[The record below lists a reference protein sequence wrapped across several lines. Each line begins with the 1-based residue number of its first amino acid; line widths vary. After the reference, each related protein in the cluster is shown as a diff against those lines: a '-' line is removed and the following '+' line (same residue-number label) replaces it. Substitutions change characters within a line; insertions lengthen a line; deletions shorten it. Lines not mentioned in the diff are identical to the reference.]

1 MKAMQ
6 QNGAQI
12 LISALEAQGVDTI
25 FGYPGGAVLEIYDAL
40 KTSNIRHVLV
50 RNEQGGAHAA
60 SGYARA
66 TGKVGVCLAT
76 SGPGA
81 TNLVTGIATANMDS
95 VPLVA
100 ITGQVPRSM
109 IGTDAFQEIDITGI
123 TSPITKHNYLV
134 QNVEDLPRIIAEA
147 FYIAS
152 TGRPGPVL
160 IDIPRDVSQ
169 AKTEYVPVTEVDIR
183 SYKPTVSGHV
193 GMIKRAVKTIKA
205 SRKMVICVGGGVVAS
220 SSTAAVMKLAEMK
233 NATVV
238 STMMGLSGYP
248 DNDPRFLGMLGTYGN
263 EGANLA
269 VQDCDCLLALG
280 MRFDDRVISTPGSFA
295 PNAEIIH
302 VDVDPA
308 EIGKNVEI
316 NIPIVGDLRAVLAEL
331 NEQLEKQ
338 DDMVVCE
345 SLYPQIPLP
354 MSAGIHVPWT
364 MQLVESL
371 VDKEKTIVTTDVGQH
386 QVWTANSYRFTTPRK
401 FISSG
406 GLGTMGY
413 GIPAAVGAQ
422 VACPDNLVIAVTG
435 DGSFQMC
442 MHELGTILEQD
453 LPIKIMVFN
462 NHVLGMVRQLQYHYV
477 GQRYNGVHFSKTV
490 DFMMLAKA
498 YGAAGYQITNKE
510 EAPEILKEAFNN
522 GRFSIIEIAVDPD
535 DLCLPIVLGG
545 HALDDMVLAPEA

>member
-1 MKAMQ
+1 MQ

-134 QNVEDLPRIIAEA
+134 QNVEDMPRIIAEA

-220 SSTAAVMKLAEMK
+220 NSTEAVMKLAELK

-308 EIGKNVEI
+308 EIGKNVDI
-316 NIPIVGDLRAVLAEL
+316 NVPIVGDLRAVLAEL
-331 NEQLEKQ
+331 NAQLEKQ

-354 MSAGIHVPWT
+354 MSAGINVPWT
-364 MQLVESL
+364 MQLVETL

-442 MHELGTILEQD
+442 MHELGTILEQE

-462 NHVLGMVRQLQYHYV
+462 NNVLGMVRQLQYHYS
-477 GQRYNGVHFSKTV
+477 GQRYSGVHFSKTV

-498 YGAAGYQITNKE
+498 YGAAGYQITSKE
-510 EAPEILKEAFNN
+510 EAPEILKEAFGN
-522 GRFSIIEIAVDPD
+522 GRFSIIEIAIDPD

-545 HALDDMVLAPEA
+545 HALDDMFLQPEE

>member
-1 MKAMQ
+1 MQ

-134 QNVEDLPRIIAEA
+134 QHVEDLPRIIAEA

-160 IDIPRDVSQ
+160 IDIPRDISQ
-169 AKTEYVPVTEVDIR
+169 AVTEYVPVKDVDIR

-193 GMIKRAVKTIKA
+193 GMIKRAVKSIKA
-205 SRKMVICVGGGVVAS
+205 SKKLVICVGGGVVAS
-220 SSTAAVMKLAEMK
+220 NSTAEVMKLAQMK

-238 STMMGLSGYP
+238 ATMMGLSGYP

-316 NIPIVGDLRAVLAEL
+316 DIPIVGDLRSVLVDL
-331 NEQLEKQ
+331 NAQLEKQ
-338 DDMVVCE
+338 SDLVVCE
-345 SLYPQIPLP
+345 ALYPQIPLP
-354 MSAGIHVPWT
+354 MSDGINVPWT
-364 MQLVESL
+364 MQLVETL
-371 VDKEKTIVTTDVGQH
+371 VDKDKTIVTTDVGQH
-386 QVWTANSYRFTTPRK
+386 QVWTANSYHFTTPRK

-422 VACPDNLVIAVTG
+422 IACPDNLVIAVTG

-442 MHELGTILEQD
+442 MHELGTILEQE

-462 NHVLGMVRQLQYHYV
+462 NNVLGMVRQLQYHYS
-477 GQRYNGVHFSKTV
+477 GQRYSGVHFSKTV

-498 YGAAGYQITNKE
+498 YGAAGYRITSKE
-510 EAPEILKEAFNN
+510 EAPAILKEAFGN
-522 GRFSIIEIAVDPD
+522 GRFSIIEIAIDPD

-545 HALDDMVLAPEA
+545 HALDDMFLQPEA

>member
-1 MKAMQ
+1 MQ

-220 SSTAAVMKLAEMK
+220 GSTAAVMKLAEMK

-269 VQDCDCLLALG
+269 VQDCDCLLPLG

-354 MSAGIHVPWT
+354 MSAGINVPWT

-462 NHVLGMVRQLQYHYV
+462 NHVLGMVRQLQYHYS
-477 GQRYNGVHFSKTV
+477 GQRYSGVHFSKTV

>member
-1 MKAMQ
+1 MQ

-25 FGYPGGAVLEIYDAL
+25 FGYPGGAVLEIYDAI

-169 AKTEYVPVTEVDIR
+169 AVTEYVPVKEVDIR
-183 SYKPTVSGHV
+183 SYKPTVSGHI
-193 GMIKRAVKTIKA
+193 GMIKRAVKTLKA
-205 SRKMVICVGGGVVAS
+205 AKKLVICVGGGVVAS
-220 SSTAAVMKLAEMK
+220 NSTAAVMKLAEMK

-295 PNAEIIH
+295 PNA
-302 VDVDPA
+302 
-308 EIGKNVEI
+308 IGKNVEI
-316 NIPIVGDLRAVLAEL
+316 DIPIVGDLRAVLDEL
-331 NEQLEKQ
+331 NTQLEKQ

-345 SLYPQIPLP
+345 ALYPQIPLP
-354 MSAGIHVPWT
+354 MSEGINVPWT

-462 NHVLGMVRQLQYHYV
+462 NHVLGMVRQLQYHYS
-477 GQRYNGVHFSKTV
+477 GQRYSGVHFGKSV

-498 YGAAGYQITNKE
+498 YGAAGYQINSKE
-510 EAPEILKEAFNN
+510 EAPEILKEAFSN

-545 HALDDMVLAPEA
+545 HALDDMFLKPEA

>member
-1 MKAMQ
+1 MQ

-100 ITGQVPRSM
+100 ITGQVPCSM

-169 AKTEYVPVTEVDIR
+169 AKTEYVPVKEVDIR
-183 SYKPTVSGHV
+183 SYKPTVSGHM

-220 SSTAAVMKLAEMK
+220 NSTAAVMKLAEMK

-248 DNDPRFLGMLGTYGN
+248 DNEPRFLGMLGTYGN

-280 MRFDDRVISTPGSFA
+280 MRFDDRVISTPDSFA

-316 NIPIVGDLRAVLAEL
+316 NIPIVGDLRSVLDDL
-331 NEQLEKQ
+331 NAQLEKQ
-338 DDMVVCE
+338 DDMIVCE
-345 SLYPQIPLP
+345 NLYPQIPLP
-354 MSAGIHVPWT
+354 MSDGINVPWT

-442 MHELGTILEQD
+442 MHELGTILEQE

-462 NHVLGMVRQLQYHYV
+462 NNVLGMVRQLQYHYS
-477 GQRYNGVHFSKTV
+477 GQRYSGVHFSKTV

-498 YGAAGYQITNKE
+498 YGAAGYQITSKE
-510 EAPEILKEAFNN
+510 EAPDILKEAFGN
-522 GRFSIIEIAVDPD
+522 GRFSIIEIAIDPD

-545 HALDDMVLAPEA
+545 HALDDMFLQPEE

>member
-1 MKAMQ
+1 MQ

-220 SSTAAVMKLAEMK
+220 GSTAAVMKLAEMK

-354 MSAGIHVPWT
+354 MSAGINVPWT

-522 GRFSIIEIAVDPD
+522 GRFSIIEVAVDPD

>member
-1 MKAMQ
+1 MQ

-220 SSTAAVMKLAEMK
+220 GSTAAVMKLAKMK

-354 MSAGIHVPWT
+354 MSAGINVPWT

>member
-1 MKAMQ
+1 MQ

-12 LISALEAQGVDTI
+12 LINALEAQGVDTI

-220 SSTAAVMKLAEMK
+220 NSTEAVMKLAELK

-308 EIGKNVEI
+308 EIGKNVDI

-331 NEQLEKQ
+331 DAQLEKQ

-354 MSAGIHVPWT
+354 MSAGINVPWT
-364 MQLVESL
+364 MQLVETL

-442 MHELGTILEQD
+442 MHELGTILEQE

-462 NHVLGMVRQLQYHYV
+462 NNVLGMVRQLQYHYS
-477 GQRYNGVHFSKTV
+477 GQRYSGVHFSKTV

-498 YGAAGYQITNKE
+498 YGAAGYQITSKE
-510 EAPEILKEAFNN
+510 EAPEILKEAFGN
-522 GRFSIIEIAVDPD
+522 GRFSIIEIAIDPD

-545 HALDDMVLAPEA
+545 HALDDMFLQPEE

>member
-1 MKAMQ
+1 MQ

-40 KTSNIRHVLV
+40 KNSKIHHVLV

-81 TNLVTGIATANMDS
+81 TNLVTGIATAYMDS
-95 VPLVA
+95 VPIVA
-100 ITGQVPRSM
+100 FTGQVSRSM

-134 QNVEDLPRIIAEA
+134 QRVEDLPRIIAEA

-160 IDIPRDVSQ
+160 IDIPRDISQ
-169 AKTEYVPVTEVDIR
+169 AVMEYVPVTEVDIR
-183 SYKPTVSGHV
+183 SYKPTVSGHM
-193 GMIKRAVKTIKA
+193 GMIKRAVKAIKA
-205 SRKMVICVGGGVVAS
+205 SRKLVICVGGGVVAS
-220 SSTAAVMKLAEMK
+220 NSTAEVMKLAHLK

-238 STMMGLSGYP
+238 ATMMGLSGYP
-248 DNDPRFLGMLGTYGN
+248 ADEPRFLGMLGTYGN
-263 EGANLA
+263 EGANMA

-280 MRFDDRVISTPGSFA
+280 MRFDDRVISTAESFA

-316 NIPIVGDLRAVLAEL
+316 NIPIVGDLRSVLVDL
-331 NEQLEKQ
+331 NTQLEKQ
-338 DDMVVCE
+338 SDLVVCE
-345 SLYPQIPLP
+345 SLYPPIPLP
-354 MSAGIHVPWT
+354 MSDGVNVPWT
-364 MQLVESL
+364 MQLVETL
-371 VDKEKTIVTTDVGQH
+371 VDKEKTIITTDVGQH
-386 QVWTANSYRFTTPRK
+386 QVWTANSYSFTTPRK

-422 VACPDNLVIAVTG
+422 IACPDNLVIAVTG

-442 MHELGTILEQD
+442 MHELGTILEQN
-453 LPIKIMVFN
+453 LPIKILVFN
-462 NHVLGMVRQLQYHYV
+462 NNVLGMVR
-477 GQRYNGVHFSKTV
+477 
-490 DFMMLAKA
+490 
-498 YGAAGYQITNKE
+498 
-510 EAPEILKEAFNN
+510 
-522 GRFSIIEIAVDPD
+522 
-535 DLCLPIVLGG
+535 
-545 HALDDMVLAPEA
+545 

>member
-1 MKAMQ
+1 MQ
-6 QNGAQI
+6 LNGAQI
-12 LISALEAQGVDTI
+12 LIKALQEQGVDTI

-40 KTSNIRHVLV
+40 KESDIRHVLV

-66 TGKVGVCLAT
+66 AGKVGVCLAT

-81 TNLVTGIATANMDS
+81 TNLVTGIATAYMDS
-95 VPLVA
+95 VPMVA
-100 ITGQVPRSM
+100 FTGQVPRSM

-134 QNVEDLPRIIAEA
+134 QNVEDLARIIAEA
-147 FYIAS
+147 FYIAR

-169 AKTEYVPVTEVDIR
+169 ALTEYVPVTEVDIR
-183 SYKPTVSGHV
+183 SYKPTVSGHM
-193 GMIKRAVKTIKA
+193 GMIKRAVNVIKD
-205 SRKMVICVGGGVVAS
+205 SKKLVICVGGGVVAGN
-220 SSTAAVMKLAEMK
+220 AAAEVMQLAQMK

-238 STMMGLSGYP
+238 ATMMGLSGYP
-248 DNDPRFLGMLGTYGN
+248 AEEERFLGMLGTYGN

-269 VQDCDCLLALG
+269 VQDCDCFLALG
-280 MRFDDRVISTPGSFA
+280 MRFDDRVISVPGKFA

-308 EIGKNVEI
+308 EIGKNVDI
-316 NIPIVGDLRAVLAEL
+316 DIPIVGDLKTVLGEL
-331 NEQLEKQ
+331 IQQLEKQ
-338 DDMVVCE
+338 TDLTVCE
-345 SLYPQIPLP
+345 ALYPQIALP
-354 MSAGIHVPWT
+354 MSAGLNVPWT

-386 QVWTANSYRFTTPRK
+386 QVWTANSYRFDTPRK

-422 VACPDNLVIAVTG
+422 IACPDNLVIAVTG

-442 MHELGTILEQD
+442 MHELGTILEQE
-453 LPIKIMVFN
+453 LPIKILVFN
-462 NHVLGMVRQLQYHYV
+462 NTVLGMVRQLQYHYS
-477 GQRYNGVHFSKTV
+477 GQRYSGVHFSKTV
-490 DFMMLAKA
+490 DFMALAKA
-498 YGAAGYQITNKE
+498 YGAAGYQITSKE
-510 EAPEILKEAFNN
+510 ETPEILKEAFGN
-522 GRFSIIEIAVDPD
+522 GRFTIVEIAIDPD

-545 HALDDMVLAPEA
+545 HSIDDMVLEPQG

>member
-1 MKAMQ
+1 MQ

-220 SSTAAVMKLAEMK
+220 NSTEAVMKLAELK

-308 EIGKNVEI
+308 EIGKNVDI

-331 NEQLEKQ
+331 NAQLEKQ

-354 MSAGIHVPWT
+354 MSAGINVPWT

-442 MHELGTILEQD
+442 MHELGTILEQE

-462 NHVLGMVRQLQYHYV
+462 NNVLGMVRQLQYHYS
-477 GQRYNGVHFSKTV
+477 GQRYSGVHFSKTV

-498 YGAAGYQITNKE
+498 YGAAGYQITSKE
-510 EAPEILKEAFNN
+510 EAPEILKEAFGN
-522 GRFSIIEIAVDPD
+522 GRFSIIEIAIDPD

-545 HALDDMVLAPEA
+545 HALDDMFLQPEE

>member
-1 MKAMQ
+1 MQ

-169 AKTEYVPVTEVDIR
+169 AKTEYVPVKEVDIR
-183 SYKPTVSGHV
+183 SYKPTVSGHM

-220 SSTAAVMKLAEMK
+220 NSTAAVMKLAEMK

-316 NIPIVGDLRAVLAEL
+316 NIPIVGDLRSVLDDL
-331 NEQLEKQ
+331 NTQLEKQ
-338 DDMVVCE
+338 DDMIVCE
-345 SLYPQIPLP
+345 NLYPQIPLP
-354 MSAGIHVPWT
+354 MSDGINVPWT

-442 MHELGTILEQD
+442 MHELGTILEQE

-462 NHVLGMVRQLQYHYV
+462 NNVLGMVRQLQYHYS
-477 GQRYNGVHFSKTV
+477 GQRYSGVHFSKTV

-498 YGAAGYQITNKE
+498 YGAAGYQITSKE
-510 EAPEILKEAFNN
+510 EAPDILKEAFSN
-522 GRFSIIEIAVDPD
+522 GRFSIIEIAIDPD

-545 HALDDMVLAPEA
+545 HALDDMFLQPEE

>member
-1 MKAMQ
+1 MQ

-40 KTSNIRHVLV
+40 KSSKIHHVLV

-81 TNLVTGIATANMDS
+81 TNLVTGIATAYMDS
-95 VPLVA
+95 VPIVA
-100 ITGQVPRSM
+100 FTGQVSRSM

-134 QNVEDLPRIIAEA
+134 QRVEDLPRIIAEA

-160 IDIPRDVSQ
+160 IDIPRDISQ
-169 AKTEYVPVTEVDIR
+169 AVTEYVPVKDVDIR
-183 SYKPTVSGHV
+183 SYKPTVSGHM
-193 GMIKRAVKTIKA
+193 GMIKRAVKAIKH
-205 SRKMVICVGGGVVAS
+205 SRKLVICVGGGVVAS
-220 SSTAAVMKLAEMK
+220 NSTAEVQKLAQMK

-238 STMMGLSGYP
+238 ATMMGLSGYP
-248 DNDPRFLGMLGTYGN
+248 ADEPRFLGMLGTYGN
-263 EGANLA
+263 EGANRA

-280 MRFDDRVISTPGSFA
+280 MRFDDRVISTAETFA
-295 PNAEIIH
+295 PKAEIIH

-308 EIGKNVEI
+308 EIGKNVDI
-316 NIPIVGDLRAVLAEL
+316 DIPIVGDLRSVLVDL
-331 NEQLEKQ
+331 NTQLERQ
-338 DDMVVCE
+338 NDLFICE
-345 SLYPQIPLP
+345 SLYPQVPLP
-354 MSAGIHVPWT
+354 MSDGVSVPWV
-364 MQLVESL
+364 MQLVETL
-371 VDKEKTIVTTDVGQH
+371 VDKDKTIVTTDVGQH
-386 QVWTANSYRFTTPRK
+386 QVWTANSYHFTTPRK

-422 VACPDNLVIAVTG
+422 IACPDNLVLAVTG

-442 MHELGTILEQD
+442 MHELGTILEQT
-453 LPIKIMVFN
+453 LPIKILVFN
-462 NHVLGMVRQLQYHYV
+462 NNVLGMVRQLQYHYS
-477 GQRYNGVHFSKTV
+477 GQRYSGVHFSKTV
-490 DFMMLAKA
+490 NFMDLAKA
-498 YGAAGYQITNKE
+498 YGAAGYQILNRE
-510 EAPEILKEAFNN
+510 EAPAVLQEAFQN
-522 GRFSIIEIAVDPD
+522 GRFSIIEIAIDPD

-545 HALDDMVLAPEA
+545 HALDDMVTEPGQ

>member
-1 MKAMQ
+1 MQ

-40 KTSNIRHVLV
+40 KNSKIHHVLV

-81 TNLVTGIATANMDS
+81 TNLVTGIATAYMDS
-95 VPLVA
+95 VPIVA
-100 ITGQVPRSM
+100 FTGQVSRSM

-134 QNVEDLPRIIAEA
+134 QRVEDLPRIIAEA

-160 IDIPRDVSQ
+160 IDIPRDISQ
-169 AKTEYVPVTEVDIR
+169 AVMEYVPVTEVDIR
-183 SYKPTVSGHV
+183 SYKPTVSGHM
-193 GMIKRAVKTIKA
+193 GMIKRAVKAIKA
-205 SRKMVICVGGGVVAS
+205 SRKLVICVGGGVVAS
-220 SSTAAVMKLAEMK
+220 NSTAEVMKLAHLK

-238 STMMGLSGYP
+238 ATMMGLSGYP
-248 DNDPRFLGMLGTYGN
+248 ADEPRFLGMLGTYGN
-263 EGANLA
+263 EGANMA

-280 MRFDDRVISTPGSFA
+280 MRFDDRVISTAESFA

-316 NIPIVGDLRAVLAEL
+316 NIPIVGDLRSVLVDL
-331 NEQLEKQ
+331 NTQLEKQ
-338 DDMVVCE
+338 SDLVVCE
-345 SLYPQIPLP
+345 SLYPPIPLP
-354 MSAGIHVPWT
+354 MSDGVNVPWT
-364 MQLVESL
+364 MQLVETL
-371 VDKEKTIVTTDVGQH
+371 VDKEKTIITTDVGQH
-386 QVWTANSYRFTTPRK
+386 QVWTANSYSFTTPRK

-422 VACPDNLVIAVTG
+422 IACPDNLVIAVTG

-442 MHELGTILEQD
+442 MHELGTILEQN
-453 LPIKIMVFN
+453 LPIKILVFN
-462 NHVLGMVRQLQYHYV
+462 NNVLGMVRQLQYHYS
-477 GQRYNGVHFSKTV
+477 GQRYSGVHFSKSV
-490 DFMMLAKA
+490 NFMDLAKA
-498 YGAAGYQITNKE
+498 YGAAGYQILSKE
-510 EAPEILKEAFNN
+510 EAPTVLKEAFGN
-522 GRFSIIEIAVDPD
+522 GRFSIVEIAIDPD

-545 HALDDMVLAPEA
+545 HALDDMVTEPNP

>member
-1 MKAMQ
+1 MQ

-220 SSTAAVMKLAEMK
+220 GSTAAVMKLAEMK

-354 MSAGIHVPWT
+354 MSAGINVPWT

>member
-1 MKAMQ
+1 MQ

-12 LISALEAQGVDTI
+12 LISTLEAQGVDTI

-169 AKTEYVPVTEVDIR
+169 AKTEYVPVKEVDIR
-183 SYKPTVSGHV
+183 SYKPTVSGHM

-220 SSTAAVMKLAEMK
+220 NSTAAVMKLAEMK

-248 DNDPRFLGMLGTYGN
+248 DNEPRFLGMLGTYGN

-316 NIPIVGDLRAVLAEL
+316 NIPIVGDLRSVLDDL
-331 NEQLEKQ
+331 NAQLEKQ
-338 DDMVVCE
+338 DDMIVCE
-345 SLYPQIPLP
+345 NLYPQIPLP
-354 MSAGIHVPWT
+354 MSDGINVPWT

-442 MHELGTILEQD
+442 MHELGTILEQE

-462 NHVLGMVRQLQYHYV
+462 NNVLGMVRQLQYHYS
-477 GQRYNGVHFSKTV
+477 GQRYSGVHFSKTV

-498 YGAAGYQITNKE
+498 YGAAGYQITSKE
-510 EAPEILKEAFNN
+510 EAPDILKEAFSN
-522 GRFSIIEIAVDPD
+522 GRFSIIEIAIDPD

-545 HALDDMVLAPEA
+545 HALDDMFLQPEE

>member
-1 MKAMQ
+1 MQ
-6 QNGAQI
+6 LNGAQI
-12 LISALEAQGVDTI
+12 LIKALQEQGVDTI

-40 KTSNIRHVLV
+40 KESDIRHVLV

-66 TGKVGVCLAT
+66 AGKVGVCLAT

-81 TNLVTGIATANMDS
+81 TNLVTGIATAYMDS
-95 VPLVA
+95 VPMVA
-100 ITGQVPRSM
+100 FTGQVPRSM

-134 QNVEDLPRIIAEA
+134 QNVEDLARIIAEA
-147 FYIAS
+147 FYIAR

-169 AKTEYVPVTEVDIR
+169 ALTEYVPVTEVDIR
-183 SYKPTVSGHV
+183 SYKPTVSGHM
-193 GMIKRAVKTIKA
+193 GMIKRAVNVIKD
-205 SRKMVICVGGGVVAS
+205 SKKLVICVGGGVVAGN
-220 SSTAAVMKLAEMK
+220 AAAEVMQLAQMK

-238 STMMGLSGYP
+238 ATMMGLSGYP
-248 DNDPRFLGMLGTYGN
+248 AEEERFLGMLGTYGN

-269 VQDCDCLLALG
+269 VQDCDCFLALG
-280 MRFDDRVISTPGSFA
+280 MRFDDRVISVPGKFA

-308 EIGKNVEI
+308 EIGKNVDI
-316 NIPIVGDLRAVLAEL
+316 DIPIVGDLKTVLGEL
-331 NEQLEKQ
+331 IQQLEKQ
-338 DDMVVCE
+338 TDLTVCE
-345 SLYPQIPLP
+345 ALYPQIALP
-354 MSAGIHVPWT
+354 MSAGLNVPWT

-386 QVWTANSYRFTTPRK
+386 QVWTANSYRFDTPRK

-422 VACPDNLVIAVTG
+422 IACPDNLVIAVTG

-442 MHELGTILEQD
+442 MHELGTILEQE
-453 LPIKIMVFN
+453 LPIKILVFN
-462 NHVLGMVRQLQYHYV
+462 NTVLGMVRQLQYHYS
-477 GQRYNGVHFSKTV
+477 GQRYSGVHFSKTV
-490 DFMMLAKA
+490 DFMALAKA
-498 YGAAGYQITNKE
+498 YGAAGYQITSKE
-510 EAPEILKEAFNN
+510 EAPEILKEAFSN
-522 GRFSIIEIAVDPD
+522 GRFTIVEIAIDPD

-545 HALDDMVLAPEA
+545 HSIDDMVLEPQD